1 MRSGTHV
8 ATIGPRTYAEWVKW
22 WIAGAGLALALAGC
36 GSPPSTLSPAD
47 NITIDCNA
55 AAQAIA
61 DYSDAFSSLLTALE
75 GDDASTAGAVAPTFG
90 VAARTIIDQLPGV
103 PPEAQSFVTTS
114 QSFAER
120 VRDVV
125 SGNGDLLPVAEEA
138 RTEFG
143 TSEFT
148 GSVAAVEA
156 FFRQSCPTTIIP
168 TPSASPA

>member
-1 MRSGTHV
+1 MV
-8 ATIGPRTYAEWVKW
+8 
-22 WIAGAGLALALAGC
+22 GAAAAVVGLAGC
-36 GSPPSTLSPAD
+36 SSPSSTLSPAD
-47 NITIDCNA
+47 NITIDCPA

-61 DYSDAFSSLLTALE
+61 DYSDSFSALLTALE
-75 GDDASTAGAVAPTFG
+75 ADDATTAGAIAPTFG
-90 VAARTIIDQLPGV
+90 LAARSIIDQLPGV
-103 PPEAQSFVTTS
+103 PREAQSFVTTS

-143 TSEFT
+143 TAEFT

>member
-1 MRSGTHV
+1 M
-8 ATIGPRTYAEWVKW
+8 KW
-22 WIAGAGLALALAGC
+22 WVAGLAAAALGLTGC
-36 GSPPSTLSPAD
+36 GSQSSTLSPAD
-47 NITIDCNA
+47 NITIDCPA

-61 DYSDAFSSLLTALE
+61 DYSESFSALLTALE
-75 GDDASTAGAVAPTFG
+75 ADDAQTAGAVAPTFG
-90 VAARTIIDQLPGV
+90 LSARTIVDQLPGV

-138 RTEFG
+138 RQEFG
-143 TSEFT
+143 TADFT

-156 FFRQSCPTTIIP
+156 FFRQSCPTTLIP
-168 TPSASPA
+168 TPSPSPA